1 MSDVNPYKMAYERE
15 RFARQ
20 KAEQLLDEKTRRLYA
35 SVVNL
40 QATVDQL
47 KDTQEQL
54 GQAEKIAS
62 IGQLSVGVAHEINNP
77 LGFCL
82 SNMIMLQEY
91 LHSIVKLDAEMINNI
106 TEITESALAK
116 KYQQVRV
123 EEDIDFVINDL
134 KSLLTDTVN
143 GLRRIGNIVDDLKKV
158 THVGEFKQELCDIN
172 QIIIDSLNVVWAELK
187 YTMTIEKI
195 FADLP
200 RVHCHGAEIH

>member
-47 KDTQEQL
+47 KDIQEQL

-91 LHSIVKLDAEMINNI
+91 LHSIVKLDAVMINNLP
-106 TEITESALAK
+106 EITDSALAK

>member
-91 LHSIVKLDAEMINNI
+91 LHSIVKLDAVMINNLPE
-106 TEITESALAK
+106 TTDSALAK